1 MFKMR
6 FLVSLNTGKNGKN
19 VNSLFCW
26 PVVEDRGKNTGRQEE
41 AEAQGGLSGTVTW
54 GPGGLCY
61 GHPELVQAS
70 LDTTFPASCYGGFPA
85 LSQDQGV
92 KSATLIFQLPFRI
105 IPWTSIA
112 SFEFLSELNSWAIR
126 SPANPFMGKWGRGN
140 GQTLAVTSRLPAL
153 GGGVVGED
161 LASTA
166 STGTSGLEGLQDS
179 EIRVL

>member
-1 MFKMR
+1 MR

-26 PVVEDRGKNTGRQEE
+26 PVVEDRGKNTGMQEE

-85 LSQDQGV
+85 LSQEQGV

-126 SPANPFMGKWGRGN
+126 SPANQFMGKWGRGN